1 MIIIIAKYMIFKRSI
16 LSSVIIMHVLRKQ
29 KNITRVKI
37 FYLINKIYTIK
48 IDVHIKVKFTVAFCE

>member
-1 MIIIIAKYMIFKRSI
+1 
-16 LSSVIIMHVLRKQ
+16 MHVLRKQ